1 LIYTIDINFIGEK
14 CMASKTKEKKSSKK
28 GLKILGIVLSVII
41 IIAIVAVV
49 FIHITTLPKSEND
62 DNVIYVGGMV
72 TSDTI
77 DYKSDSAKGVEKNAV
92 VKLMQ
97 MVWRFCDNGDKQKHA
112 QQTPPDDV
120 TQISDIPY
128 VDDSNHY
135 HMLDVMYPDSA
146 SDTDK
151 LPVIIDIHG
160 GGWMYADK
168 DLNDYY
174 CMALADRGYVVFNVS
189 YRLVPDVT
197 VDEQLQDISNALKW
211 IEENMQ
217 NYPCD
222 TSNIMLTGDSAGG
235 QLAIYS
241 AVLMQSEELRNI
253 FGTTDVNLD
262 LTALVL
268 TSPVSYMKNGGYFS
282 IYTKPLWG
290 TNYKEKATYNYMDL
304 DEIIDYADNMPP
316 TYLITSS
323 GDTLANKQTHRAYE
337 LLQSKGVKCEIAD
350 YGKEEFGESLPH
362 VFSVLYPFDD
372 AGKTAIDSAL
382 NFYQEAI
389 NEKVT
394 E

>member
-1 LIYTIDINFIGEK
+1 VEIFKEK
-14 CMASKTKEKKSSKK
+14 FMQTKVSQKKSSKK
-28 GLKILGIVLSVII
+28 GLKILTIVLSVII
-41 IIAIVAVV
+41 IIAIIAVL

-77 DYKSDSAKGVEKNAV
+77 DYKSDSSKGVEKNPV
-92 VKLMQ
+92 IKLMQ

-112 QQTPPDDV
+112 KQTPPDDI
-120 TQISDIPY
+120 TQISDISY
-128 VDDSNHY
+128 INDSNHY
-135 HMLDVMYPDSA
+135 HMLDVMYPDSTA
-146 SDTDK
+146 DTDK

-174 CMALADRGYVVFNVS
+174 CMALAERGYVVFNIS
-189 YRLVPDVT
+189 YRLAPDVT
-197 VDEQLQDISNALKW
+197 VDEQLQDIANALKW

-222 TSNIMLTGDSAGG
+222 TENIMLTGDSAGG
-235 QLAIYS
+235 QLAVYS
-241 AVLMQSEELRNI
+241 AVLLQSPELRNI
-253 FGTTDVNLD
+253 FGTVNVDMD

-268 TSPVSYMKNGGYFS
+268 TSPVAYMKNGGYLS
-282 IYTKPLWG
+282 LYTKPLWG
-290 TNYKEKATYNYMDL
+290 TDYKSKATYDYMDL

-323 GDTLANKQTHRAYE
+323 GDTMANKQTHQAYE
-337 LLQSKGVKCEIAD
+337 LLQSKGIKCEIAD

-362 VFSVLYPFDD
+362 VFSVLYPFTD
-372 AGKTAIDSAL
+372 AGSTAIDSAL
-382 NFYQEAI
+382 NFYQQAI
-389 NEKVT
+389 NDKVV